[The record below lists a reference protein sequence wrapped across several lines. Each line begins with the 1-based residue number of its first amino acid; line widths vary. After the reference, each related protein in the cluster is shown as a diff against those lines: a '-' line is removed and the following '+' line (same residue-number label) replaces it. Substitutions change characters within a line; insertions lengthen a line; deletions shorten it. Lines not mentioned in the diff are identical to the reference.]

1 MTFLH
6 VTQTQL
12 QMSNST
18 LSRKTESNEYK
29 HYILLYKM
37 PKGSLTTHKSQICKI
52 MAYKWV
58 IGLSPSTLSRKTD
71 SNDYKYPITPK
82 NTTKLGFKRLWG
94 EL

>member
-37 PKGSLTTHKSQICKI
+37 PKGSLTTQ
-52 MAYKWV
+52 
-58 IGLSPSTLSRKTD
+58 
-71 SNDYKYPITPK
+71 NPK
-82 NTTKLGFKRLWG
+82 FVEFWLTN
-94 EL
+94 E